1 MMLTLPF
8 KCQKFVTMRE
18 QKCKDWQNHRKN
30 SQQNRSGEYVIKE
43 MAPTRQ
49 VQVPSSYSFT
59 NIITSI
65 WESVIHD
72 LVSKLCVLPADVSAT
87 TTMCCPFPFHH
98 VYLKET
104 SFHFSGTI
112 LTIKL
117 WSAKATNFGKF
128 KVRIRISVHG
138 VHHYKL
144 ICVWREKQHYFDVWW
159 EINGEHIHFTRVKKS
174 SISSPLRP
182 VFFNL

>member
-1 MMLTLPF
+1 MKLLTITYLYQTTEIKNTKMCPYLTGVQYILLVWLCTHKSSIPFLVSHFIACHDEVMFTLPF

-43 MAPTRQ
+43 MAPTWQ
-49 VQVPSSYSFT
+49 VQVPGSYSFT
-59 NIITSI
+59 NTVTSM
-65 WESVIHD
+65 WESWYMILFQHFMFYQ
-72 LVSKLCVLPADVSAT
+72 L
-87 TTMCCPFPFHH
+87 MYQPFHH

-117 WSAKATNFGKF
+117 WSA
-128 KVRIRISVHG
+128 
-138 VHHYKL
+138 
-144 ICVWREKQHYFDVWW
+144 
-159 EINGEHIHFTRVKKS
+159 
-174 SISSPLRP
+174 
-182 VFFNL
+182 